1 MSTVREEPPFSVLV
15 FNVPS
20 RRKCNLCKNSPRY
33 FTKFQVLFQY
43 FYTFERHQQVHC
55 KFSIGYLP
63 ITQISSQ
70 PCHQLEWLNLQ
81 IRSRH
86 VKRRP
91 SASSLYQQ
99 SRSGQK
105 TMCIRPQPSDHTIS
119 LAKYLNMTSSNELFY
134 FFHF

>member
-1 MSTVREEPPFSVLV
+1 MCEKSSQ
-15 FNVPS
+15 
-20 RRKCNLCKNSPRY
+20 Y
-33 FTKFQVLFQY
+33 FIEFQVIFQY
-43 FYTFERHQQVHC
+43 FNTFERHQQVHC

-105 TMCIRPQPSDHTIS
+105 HRIFVRDLSILSFHWLKKFAWRHWTNYFIFS
-119 LAKYLNMTSSNELFY
+119 YLNLQLEHWIFSIKKGATRK
-134 FFHF
+134 

>member
-1 MSTVREEPPFSVLV
+1 MSVGNPKVACTT
-15 FNVPS
+15 S
-20 RRKCNLCKNSPRY
+20 RNHPLLLCKSTLCSVNEMVLSKKSSWI
-33 FTKFQVLFQY
+33 FIKFHEDIEL
-43 FYTFERHQQVHC
+43 FYTFKRHQQVHC
-55 KFSIGYLP
+55 MFSIGYLP

-99 SRSGQK
+99 RRSTWK
-105 TMCIRPQPSDHTIS
+105 TFIFIRAQRHSTDDW
-119 LAKYLNMTSSNELFY
+119 SSFQ
-134 FFHF
+134 HDVI